1 MQETRI
7 LISENSR
14 WGGWRKFKSSE
25 VSWEWVLGRIHSG
38 CSRGLHLDLHTVHT
52 RCISAVFRT
61 GFPARPC
68 HGDAQRA
75 PRKGGRGTGSWQTA
89 SPENRDQWR
98 ARIKA
103 PLNFNGFCAMPLYL
117 PHYFLAIKSAHSA
130 LPYATRL
137 KTHASRRKSPLLRA
151 NSPLSTARAHTSCLP
166 SLEPSLFPS
175 LPTDFIR

>member
-1 MQETRI
+1 MVGESLNRARYPGNGFSGVFTVDAA
-7 LISENSR
+7 
-14 WGGWRKFKSSE
+14 GGCIWT
-25 VSWEWVLGRIHSG
+25 
-38 CSRGLHLDLHTVHT
+38 CT
-52 RCISAVFRT
+52 RCTRGVYLPCSVPVS
-61 GFPARPC
+61 PARPC

-166 SLEPSLFPS
+166 SLEPSLSFPS
-175 LPTDFIR
+175 NRFHSIISNRE